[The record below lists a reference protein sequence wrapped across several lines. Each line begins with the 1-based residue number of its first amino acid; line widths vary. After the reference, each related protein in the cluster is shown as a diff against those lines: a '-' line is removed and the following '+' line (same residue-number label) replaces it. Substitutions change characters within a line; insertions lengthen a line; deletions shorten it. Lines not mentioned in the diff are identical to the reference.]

1 MFYTYI
7 LQFFHVILLTG
18 SGPKGRG
25 FESRHFDQEENPG
38 SVRLPGFFFSRRIG
52 RNLWKTWG
60 KLGEGSG
67 RVQREARKINDFRL
81 GEMGEISTV
90 DLAGRPGCRNQDLKM
105 QLPAPSWRS
114 GSAPAGDP
122 AAGGETV
129 RSAAEKCA
137 DDEGQGGWGKKNRDI
152 FRASAPLKRRRTGRC
167 VACRPEGAAGGRGRI
182 RGRVCGRPGVEG
194 SRKARKKRRKAA
206 RLWRCS
212 VYGMIK
218 KKRR

>member
-52 RNLWKTWG
+52 RNLWKRWG

-67 RVQREARKINDFRL
+67 RVQREARKINVFRL

-114 GSAPAGDP
+114 GSAA
-122 AAGGETV
+122 
-129 RSAAEKCA
+129 
-137 DDEGQGGWGKKNRDI
+137 W
-152 FRASAPLKRRRTGRC
+152 L
-167 VACRPEGAAGGRGRI
+167 PE
-182 RGRVCGRPGVEG
+182 
-194 SRKARKKRRKAA
+194 A
-206 RLWRCS
+206 RLSDQQRKNARMMKDMG
-212 VYGMIK
+212 VG
-218 KKRR
+218 

>member
-52 RNLWKTWG
+52 LNLWKRWG

-67 RVQREARKINDFRL
+67 RALREVRKINDFRL

-90 DLAGRPGCRNQDLKM
+90 DLAGRPGCRNQEMKM
-105 QLPAPSWRS
+105 QLPAP
-114 GSAPAGDP
+114 
-122 AAGGETV
+122 AGGPD
-129 RSAAEKCA
+129 RH
-137 DDEGQGGWGKKNRDI
+137 
-152 FRASAPLKRRRTGRC
+152 
-167 VACRPEGAAGGRGRI
+167 RPVTRLPE
-182 RGRVCGRPGVEG
+182 
-194 SRKARKKRRKAA
+194 A
-206 RLWRCS
+206 RLSDQQRKNARMMKDRG
-212 VYGMIK
+212 VG
-218 KKRR
+218 